1 MKEFRLPDPGEGL
14 VEAEIVTWHVAEGD
28 VVRTNDVVVEVE
40 TSKSLVELPIPFE
53 GTVTKLLVSEG
64 DTVDVG
70 TPIIVVDDGSGEAV
84 GTDDAA
90 AESGADEGRV
100 ANLVG
105 YGPRKTETKRRPRKA
120 ATANGGTAQAQAEV
134 HDRVASAFSPEAPV
148 SRRVDVAESLAPTG
162 GQPSGAPLP
171 APGRAQTEPG
181 IASGAVL
188 AKPPVRKLA
197 KDLGVDLASVV
208 GSGNG
213 GVITRDD
220 VLQAASSSPV
230 EPVETRT
237 SAEPVETQSGPT
249 RPSGLPPAH
258 RVPIKGVRK
267 HMAQAMVESA
277 FTAPHVTEWLTVDV
291 TATMELLETL
301 RGRREFREVRVSPT
315 LIAAKAVCLA
325 LAQHPDLNASWD
337 DARQEIVH
345 HGQVNLGIAA
355 ATDRGLV
362 VPNITAADSR
372 SLVDL
377 ARALDELVSVA
388 RSGRTPPQAMRGG
401 TFTITNVGVFGIDAG
416 TPIINP
422 GESAILALGAIA
434 RRPWVVGTGADERI
448 EPRSVMTLAVSFD
461 HRLIDGATGSQFLA
475 TVGELLAN
483 PGLALLH

>member
-53 GTVTKLLVSEG
+53 GTVSKLLVAEG

-70 TPIIVVDDGSGEAV
+70 TPIIVIDDGSGDSV
-84 GTDDAA
+84 GAEGSAA
-90 AESGADEGRV
+90 DTADKEGGRV

-105 YGPRKTETKRRPRKA
+105 YGPRQTEARRRPRKGA
-120 ATANGGTAQAQAEV
+120 VANGGAAEARAAV

-171 APGRAQTEPG
+171 VPGRAQTEPG

-197 KDLGVDLASVV
+197 KDLGVDLSTVV

-220 VLQAASSSPV
+220 VLQAATPV
-230 EPVETRT
+230 EPVETH
-237 SAEPVETQSGPT
+237 SGPA

-267 HMAQAMVESA
+267 HMAQAMVDSA

-301 RGRREFREVRVSPT
+301 KGRREFREVRVSPT

-325 LAQHPDLNASWD
+325 LARHPDLNASWD

-401 TFTITNVGVFGIDAG
+401 TFTITNVGVFGVDAG

-422 GESAILALGAIA
+422 GESAILALGAIV

-448 EPRSVMTLAVSFD
+448 EPRAVMTLAISFD

-475 TVGELLAN
+475 TIGELLAN